1 MHKTANISSQVK
13 CSPSFR
19 ETLVIAWIIF
29 KKESSLRMF
38 FFRKKRKKKKK
49 NLAET
54 LPSAWKIFLS

>member
-19 ETLVIAWIIF
+19 ETLVIAWFIF
-29 KKESSLRMF
+29 KKESSLRCSF
-38 FFRKKRKKKKK
+38 FERKEKK